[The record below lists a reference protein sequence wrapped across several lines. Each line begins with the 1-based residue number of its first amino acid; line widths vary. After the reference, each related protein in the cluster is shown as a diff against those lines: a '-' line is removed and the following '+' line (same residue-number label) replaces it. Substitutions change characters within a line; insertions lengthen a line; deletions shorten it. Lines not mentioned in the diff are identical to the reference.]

1 MYDTC
6 KQIHNFTILETVS
19 LNLLGWRLNLGFISL
34 TTLSV
39 SAITD
44 GFVAE
49 IKNDD
54 DTKSNDDEVV
64 SQNGSSVIRFLK
76 NY

>member
-1 MYDTC
+1 ME
-6 KQIHNFTILETVS
+6 NFTILETVS

-34 TTLSV
+34 TTFSV

-49 IKNDD
+49 IKHDD
-54 DTKSNDDEVV
+54 DTKSKVDEVV
-64 SQNGSSVIRFLK
+64 SQNGSYVIKFLK

>member
-1 MYDTC
+1 ME
-6 KQIHNFTILETVS
+6 NFTILETVS

-39 SAITD
+39 STITD

-49 IKNDD
+49 IQNDE
-54 DTKSNDDEVV
+54 DTKSKVDEDV
-64 SQNGSSVIRFLK
+64 SQNVSSVISFFK

>member
-1 MYDTC
+1 M
-6 KQIHNFTILETVS
+6 
-19 LNLLGWRLNLGFISL
+19 
-34 TTLSV
+34 

-54 DTKSNDDEVV
+54 DTKSKVDEVV
-64 SQNGSSVIRFLK
+64 SQNGSYVIKFKK

>member
-1 MYDTC
+1 ME
-6 KQIHNFTILETVS
+6 NFTILETVS

-54 DTKSNDDEVV
+54 DTKSKVDEVV
-64 SQNGSSVIRFLK
+64 SQNGSYVIKFLK